1 MKKTVLENGISVL
14 SERLPHFNSVSLG
27 IWFKVGSRDEGEG
40 EKGICHFIEH
50 TVFKGTKNRTASQI
64 VKEIEAVG
72 GTINAFTTKEYV
84 CFHARVLGKDLRLAL
99 GVLSDLVRDP
109 LFDPEEL
116 EKEKG
121 VVIQE
126 IKMTEDTPEEH
137 VHELFFK
144 TFWKDH
150 PLGFPIAGEE
160 STVKAF
166 TSEQVLEFYK
176 RHFGPERMIVAAAGS
191 VEHGELLETVLK
203 ELGSLQGQNGNFSR
217 HSPKEVQSGVKS
229 FKKDLEQVHVCLGV
243 EGVSQTHP
251 LRFPLIVLNTIMGGN
266 MSSRLFQEL
275 REKRGL
281 SYAVYSFLHSFTDS
295 GVFGLYVETTPQEL
309 PQVLEVIKGQWKSL
323 SKGEIK
329 EEEVQLAKEYIKGGL
344 LISLESPEG
353 WMNRIAKNE
362 IYHGQEI
369 KVEETLRAI
378 ESVDIK
384 ILKEVGEAFLGK
396 EPCVVFLGEVEEN
409 CSRLW

>member
-1 MKKTVLENGISVL
+1 MLENGISVL

>member
-1 MKKTVLENGISVL
+1 LQKTVLENGISVL

-27 IWFKVGSRDEGEG
+27 IWFKVGSRDEGER

-50 TVFKGTKNRTASQI
+50 TVFKGTKNRIASQI
-64 VKEIEAVG
+64 VKEIESVG
-72 GTINAFTTKEYV
+72 GAINAFTTKEYV
-84 CFHARVLGKDLRLAL
+84 CFHARVLGKDLSLAL

-160 STVKAF
+160 NTVKAF
-166 TSEQVLEFYK
+166 TSDQVLEFYK
-176 RHFGPERMIVAAAGS
+176 RHFSPERMIVVATGS
-191 VEHGELLETVLK
+191 VEHEEFLKMVLK
-203 ELGSLQGQNGNFSR
+203 ELGSLPSQNGNFSR
-217 HSPKEVQSGVKS
+217 YSPKEVQSGVKT
-229 FKKDLEQVHVCLGV
+229 FKKDLEQIHVCLGV

-251 LRFPLIVLNTIMGGN
+251 LRFPLIVLNTILGGN

-295 GVFGLYVETTPQEL
+295 GVFGLYVGTTSQEL
-309 PQVLEVIKGQWKSL
+309 PQVLEVIKEQWQSL

-362 IYHGQEI
+362 IYYGREI
-369 KVEETLRAI
+369 KAEETLRAI
-378 ESVDIK
+378 ESVDLK
-384 ILKEVGEAFLGK
+384 VLKEVGGAFLGK

>member
-1 MKKTVLENGISVL
+1 LQKTVLENGISVL
-14 SERLPHFNSVSLG
+14 SEQLPHFNSVSVG
-27 IWFKVGSRDEGEG
+27 IWFKVGSRDERDG

-84 CFHARVLGKDLRLAL
+84 CFHARVLGKDLSLAL
-99 GVLSDLVRDP
+99 SVLSDLVRDP

-116 EKEKG
+116 EREKG

-137 VHELFFK
+137 VYELFFK

-166 TSEQVLEFYK
+166 TSEQVMEFYK
-176 RHFGPERMIVAAAGS
+176 RHFSPDRMIVVAAGS
-191 VEHGELLETVLK
+191 VEHEELLEMVVK
-203 ELGSLQGQNGNFSR
+203 ELGTLQGRNGEVIR
-217 HSPKEVQSGVKS
+217 DSPKEVQSGVKS
-229 FKKDLEQVHVCLGV
+229 FKKDLEQVHLCLGV
-243 EGVSQTHP
+243 EGVSQTHS
-251 LRFPLIVLNTIMGGN
+251 LRFPLLVLNTILGGN

-281 SYAVYSFLHSFTDS
+281 SYAVYSFLQSFTDS
-295 GVFGLYVETTPQEL
+295 GVFGLYVGTTPQEL
-309 PQVLEVIKGQWKSL
+309 SQVLELIKEQWQSL
-323 SKGEIK
+323 SRGEIK
-329 EEEVQLAKEYIKGGL
+329 EEEVRLAKEYLKGGL

-353 WMNRIAKNE
+353 WMNRLAKNE
-362 IYHGQEI
+362 IYYGREI
-369 KVEETLRAI
+369 KVEETLSAI
-378 ESVDIK
+378 ESVDLK
-384 ILKEVGEAFLGK
+384 VLKEVGEAFLGK
-396 EPCVVFLGEVEEN
+396 EPCAVFLGEVEEN